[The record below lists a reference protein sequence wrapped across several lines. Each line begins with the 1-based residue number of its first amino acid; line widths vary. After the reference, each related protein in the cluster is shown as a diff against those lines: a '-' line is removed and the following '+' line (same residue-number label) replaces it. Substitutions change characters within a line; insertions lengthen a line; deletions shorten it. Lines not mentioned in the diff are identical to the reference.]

1 MNVKKT
7 FFEYM
12 VTCMGA
18 AIFTAACAPQ
28 TAAAPTMDIIGTTAA
43 QLASQ
48 MLTQTAG
55 AATPT
60 PLPPTETAT
69 PQFTNTPEAPTD
81 KPVIGRPMVIT
92 FTGCWT
98 GPGESYRFISNIDP
112 SIRNNGKQPVTI
124 LGIGS
129 EPGWYV
135 IQNPYFNNPCWV
147 RAETMEI
154 DPNMDMNQFRMMTP
168 YP

>member
-1 MNVKKT
+1 MKFSFSSKIV
-7 FFEYM
+7 F
-12 VTCMGA
+12 A
-18 AIFTAACAPQ
+18 SSIILAITACAPQ
-28 TAAAPTMDIIGTTAA
+28 APATPTVDLIGTTSA
-43 QLASQ
+43 QLAAE
-48 MLTQTAG
+48 MMTGTAG
-55 AATPT
+55 AVTPT
-60 PLPPTETAT
+60 PILPTETPTPEAT
-69 PQFTNTPEAPTD
+69 STPEAPTK
-81 KPVIGRPMVIT
+81 KPVIGRPMVIA

-112 SIRNNGKQPVTI
+112 SIRNNGKQAVTI

-147 RAETMEI
+147 KAEFLEI
-154 DPNMDMNQFRMMTP
+154 DPNMDMNQFKIMTP

>member
-1 MNVKKT
+1 MKLKVFRYIT
-7 FFEYM
+7 I
-12 VTCMGA
+12 TSLLTL
-18 AIFTAACAPQ
+18 IITACAPQ
-28 TAAAPTMDIIGTTAA
+28 APSTPTVDLIGTTSA
-43 QLASQ
+43 QLAAE
-48 MLTQTAG
+48 MMTQTAG
-55 AATPT
+55 AVTPT
-60 PLPPTETAT
+60 PLPPTETPT
-69 PQFTNTPEAPTD
+69 PQVTDTPEVPTE
-81 KPVIGRPMVIT
+81 KPVVGRPMVIT

-112 SIRNNGKQPVTI
+112 SIRKNGKQPVTI

-147 RAETMEI
+147 KAETMEI